1 MGIGYSL
8 PGAAMTQYPGYV
20 FDSNASWSGYG
31 VNGLTNSTQEIR
43 RHLAGEAESKSIY
56 GNIFFSVLLY
66 EFVLERKQK
75 NDLFTLI

>member
-56 GNIFFSVLLY
+56 GNIFFLFYSMNL
-66 EFVLERKQK
+66 FWSANRKMI
-75 NDLFTLI
+75 FSH